1 MPGTK
6 IFIDT
11 DEEITFIAEK
21 IKLANT
27 KNVVVI
33 VPDRA
38 SIFVTSTSLKLLK
51 KYIDKLDKKV
61 ILITMDDAGKKIAAG
76 LDIVCKNRV
85 SDITPY
91 IWNDLNLFPPVK
103 SKSSHFSE
111 MSKKAKSNENDL
123 TFKKNESISNE
134 VIEEKNDN
142 THFAQ
147 APSEDENVIPNLQ
160 KFSFK
165 GKDEPEIISQEIAE
179 DKLLSEDN
187 NKNAESVKFLH
198 TDEDE
203 IDAVDLKDLDISTT
217 VINKDE
223 DFKLPHFEAN
233 ESEIDEM
240 ISPDFEEMS
249 KKISSFPSFKKGFVE
264 PVLANSFEVE
274 DDMPNST
281 NEQEN
286 IGFIFMS
293 GSDVAESQKK
303 K

>member
-147 APSEDENVIPNLQ
+147 ASSEDENVVPNLQ

-165 GKDEPEIISQEIAE
+165 GQDEPEIISQEIAE
-179 DKLLSEDN
+179 DKLLTEDN
-187 NKNAESVKFLH
+187 KADSVKFLH

-203 IDAVDLKDLDISTT
+203 IDAVDVNNLDISTT

-233 ESEIDEM
+233 QSEIDEI
-240 ISPDFEEMS
+240 ISPDIEEMS
-249 KKISSFPSFKKGFVE
+249 KKISSLPSFKKAFVE
-264 PVLANSFEVE
+264 PILNNSLEIE